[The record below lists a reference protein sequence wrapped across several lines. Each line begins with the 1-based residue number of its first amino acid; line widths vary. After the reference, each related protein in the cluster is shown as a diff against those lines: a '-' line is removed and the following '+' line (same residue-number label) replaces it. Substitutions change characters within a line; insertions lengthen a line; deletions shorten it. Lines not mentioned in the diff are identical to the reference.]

1 MFTSLHFFVLMIVFK
16 TDQDIEKMR
25 ISADLLGRTHGEV
38 AKLLKP
44 GVMTKDLDKVAHDFI
59 HDNGAKPSFL
69 NYKGFPATLCISVND
84 VVVHGFPSNYVL
96 KEGDIVSIDC
106 GVYLNG
112 FHADSAYSYGI
123 GKITPDAKKLL
134 SVTKDSLFLA
144 IEQVKPYARIG
155 DIGFAV
161 QSFVQKNGFSVV
173 RELTGHG
180 VGKNLHEEP
189 DVPNYGRKGNGV
201 MIRNGMT
208 LAIEP
213 MVNMGKKEIYQ
224 ERDGWTIRTKDHLPS
239 AHFEHTVALY
249 NNQALVLTTFKYIE
263 EVIAKAE
270 GAIC

>member
-1 MFTSLHFFVLMIVFK
+1 MIVFK
-16 TDQDIEKMR
+16 TEQDIEKMR
-25 ISADLLGRTHGEV
+25 NSADLLGRTHGEV
-38 AKLLKP
+38 AKFLKP
-44 GVMTKDLDKVAHDFI
+44 GITTKELDKVAHDFI
-59 HDNGAKPSFL
+59 LDNGAKPSFL

-84 VVVHGFPSNYVL
+84 VVVHGFPSDYVL
-96 KEGDIVSIDC
+96 KEGDIASIDC

-123 GKITPDAKKLL
+123 GKISESVQKLL
-134 SVTKDSLFLA
+134 RVTKESLYLA
-144 IEQVKPYARIG
+144 IDEVKPYARIG

-161 QSFVQKNGFSVV
+161 QSYVQKNGFSVV

-201 MIRNGMT
+201 MLRNGMT

-213 MVNMGKKEIYQ
+213 MVNMGKKEIFQ
-224 ERDGWTIRTKDHLPS
+224 ERDGWTIRTKDRLPS
-239 AHFEHTVALY
+239 AHFEHTVALH

-263 EVIAKAE
+263 EEISKAN
-270 GAIC
+270 GAFC